1 MIRANYKIPRGM
13 GRGLIQRDM
22 SKAPLGSSAP
32 MFSRPLTPRSEW
44 GDRIAEKKKHRA
56 MLSDIRNISGPNGGM
71 VPALNQG
78 RDPWCWAFSPTSA
91 ATLARAS
98 AGSPYKHLSGNAVGN
113 MVTGFKV
120 RGGWSEN
127 SMKFIQKNGVP
138 ETSYWPEGDNKRHWD
153 SPDTWANAAE
163 NVVLEWWDIDP
174 GDTAAIMTCLLLNY
188 PVAVD
193 IPAWGH
199 SVCLIDPVDAAGKEF
214 DQLNSWG
221 NNWNGNGIGRLK
233 GKYTKFS
240 SAIACTVVTGG

>member
-1 MIRANYKIPRGM
+1 VVLG
-13 GRGLIQRDM
+13 IQ
-22 SKAPLGSSAP
+22 SN
-32 MFSRPLTPRSEW
+32 EC
-44 GDRIAEKKKHRA
+44 GDTCQGVGRIAVQASQRQ
-56 MLSDIRNISGPNGGM
+56 R
-71 VPALNQG
+71 G
-78 RDPWCWAFSPTSA
+78 RQHGHGVQ
-91 ATLARAS
+91 S
-98 AGSPYKHLSGNAVGN
+98 AGRMERKRHE
-113 MVTGFKV
+113 V
-120 RGGWSEN
+120 RPG
-127 SMKFIQKNGVP
+127 KGVP

-153 SPDTWANAAE
+153 SPDTWQNAAE

-233 GKYTKFS
+233 GKYTRFS